1 MSRESYNVPAVIV
14 GAGLNGLGVLRSL
27 AAAGVPSVVVGTHG
41 EEPAMRSRHGRKV
54 VYDDTDGDHALLATL
69 ERVAAD
75 AVARPV
81 LILTME
87 ESVVSV
93 MTHYAQLA
101 TCFRMTL
108 SEPETL
114 APLLNK
120 DGVRA
125 AAEAAGLA
133 IPRTLRIR
141 GPEEVN
147 RLDDLTPPLIV
158 KPARRDAAYE
168 AVFSKAY
175 RFDTHAP
182 ARERVERM
190 LPVLPDVIVQEWIE
204 GTDSDLYFCL
214 QHLPADGAAPTSF
227 VGRKIRSWPPR
238 VGGTASCGPAPEA
251 VEIIESTT
259 AFFRQAGVHGLAS
272 MEYKR
277 DPRSGRYVV
286 VEPTV
291 GRTDF
296 QEEVATLNG
305 VNLPLAAYRSACGL
319 TSPLAGCGAARRIWR
334 ERMSDMQ
341 SAERTPAEETR
352 LIEGARNV
360 DALWRID
367 DPGPEFARLASRV
380 RVRVKRLLRSDR

>member
-1 MSRESYNVPAVIV
+1 MSRARHNVPAVIV

-41 EEPAMRSRHGRKV
+41 DEPAMRSRHGRKV
-54 VYDDTDGDHALLATL
+54 FYDAAGGGEALLATL
-69 ERVAAD
+69 ERVAAGAAD
-75 AVARPV
+75 RPV

-87 ESVVSV
+87 ESVVHV
-93 MTHYAQLA
+93 MTHYARLA
-101 TCFRMTL
+101 TRFRMTL
-108 SEPETL
+108 SAPDTL

-133 IPRTLRIR
+133 IPRTLRIQSAADVS
-141 GPEEVN
+141 G
-147 RLDDLTPPLIV
+147 LDALTPPLIV

-168 AVFSKAY
+168 AAFSKAY

-182 ARERVERM
+182 ARELIERI

-251 VEIIESTT
+251 IEIIESTT

-291 GRTDF
+291 GRTDY

-305 VNLPLAAYRSACGL
+305 VNLPLAAYRSARGL
-319 TSPLAGCGAARRIWR
+319 APPPAGGGAARRVWR
-334 ERMSDMQ
+334 ERMSDTQ

-352 LIEGARNV
+352 TIEGARSV

-367 DPGPEFARLASRV
+367 DPGPELARLASRV
-380 RVRVKRLLRSDR
+380 RVRLKRLLRSDR

>member
-1 MSRESYNVPAVIV
+1 MSRASHNVPAVIV

-41 EEPAMRSRHGRKV
+41 DEPAMRSRHGRKV
-54 VYDDTDGDHALLATL
+54 FYDAAGGGEALLATL
-69 ERVAAD
+69 ERVAAGAAD
-75 AVARPV
+75 RPV

-87 ESVVSV
+87 ESVVHV
-93 MTHYAQLA
+93 MAYYARLA
-101 TCFRMTL
+101 TRFRMTL
-108 SEPETL
+108 SAPDTL

-133 IPRTLRIR
+133 IPRTLRIQSAADVS
-141 GPEEVN
+141 G
-147 RLDDLTPPLIV
+147 LDALTPPLIV
-158 KPARRDAAYE
+158 KPARRDAGYE
-168 AVFSKAY
+168 AAFSKAY

-182 ARERVERM
+182 ARELVERI

-319 TSPLAGCGAARRIWR
+319 ASPPGGGSAAGRIWR
-334 ERMSDMQ
+334 ERMSDTQ

-352 LIEGARNV
+352 TIEGARSV

-367 DPGPEFARLASRV
+367 DPGPELARLASRV
-380 RVRVKRLLRSDR
+380 RVRLKRLLRSDR

>member
-1 MSRESYNVPAVIV
+1 MSRARHNVPAVIV

-27 AAAGVPSVVVGTHG
+27 AGAGVPSVVVGTRG
-41 EEPAMRSRHGRKV
+41 DEPAMRSRHGRKV
-54 VYDDTDGDHALLATL
+54 FYDAAGGGEALLATL

-75 AVARPV
+75 AADRPV

-87 ESVVSV
+87 ESVVHV
-93 MTHYAQLA
+93 MTHYARLA
-101 TCFRMTL
+101 TRFRMTL
-108 SEPETL
+108 SAPDTL

-125 AAEAAGLA
+125 AAEAAGVA
-133 IPRTLRIR
+133 IPRTLRIQSAADVS
-141 GPEEVN
+141 G
-147 RLDDLTPPLIV
+147 LDALTPPLIV

-168 AVFSKAY
+168 AAFSKAY
-175 RFDTHAP
+175 RFDTHVP
-182 ARERVERM
+182 ARELIERI

-251 VEIIESTT
+251 IEIIESTT

-291 GRTDF
+291 GRTDY

-319 TSPLAGCGAARRIWR
+319 APPPAGGSAARRVWR
-334 ERMSDMQ
+334 ERMSDTQ

-352 LIEGARNV
+352 TIEGARSV

-367 DPGPEFARLASRV
+367 DPGPELARLASRV
-380 RVRVKRLLRSDR
+380 RVRLKRLLRSDR